1 MAFFGIFVSRVFL
14 VDAYRFAFFFRIE
27 AEVFQ
32 QQHFARFQCCG
43 SVSGLGAIGSEFYGY
58 AQFL

>member
-1 MAFFGIFVSRVFL
+1 MWMWLCWLLRPGVFL

-32 QQHFARFQCCG
+32 QQNFTRTRKGPKRTVANKKK
-43 SVSGLGAIGSEFYGY
+43 
-58 AQFL
+58 